1 MFKDTISIF
10 SKEKKEVMGELGF
23 SILAQLGCSNL
34 NRELCQMLVENFDPI
49 NMCVQIHGKTISI
62 GPQDFER
69 IMGIRDGGGGT
80 VDITGSID
88 EEDIKKMMKIYAQ
101 GGNEIKIINL
111 QKYVKESEKI
121 DDTFKI
127 GVSLFVVA
135 TLLCPTVLDTVQPKF
150 LLPLRDAMAIRTKN
164 WATFCFFHLVEGV
177 KSFKLRGSGFMDGCL
192 LFLQLFYFDVISHRD
207 TIVNKCL
214 SPVVAWGDEEIR
226 KLFKYVNEIGG
237 VHSTTV
243 LVVKPHV
250 DTKHVHPKSS
260 KVYEDEA
267 VTKADVIDLKADML
281 SLTMRIDQMEPQM
294 NKMTTMQE
302 QQSKRNDPPMIH
314 NISSEY
320 VRDHNSV
327 QGVHKKCKNTDKN
340 NVHSICSSSPNAPQL
355 FDCKSGSQRPL
366 NFDYDGRFSGLVY
379 KRNIRSKVGPFAVHV
394 KLTEEDYDI
403 VRFLFPAYDIH
414 EPEASQLV
422 ASTGSHVLTR
432 REVKNCLAPTKY
444 ISNDVINYMADVFN
458 ETGSGR
464 WYLPTYMADKAK
476 IFMTRVADCPEID
489 WYSEVAPLC
498 RLNRFEGQL
507 SKCQQLK
514 FLDSVFGIEISK
526 LEGDLFFQFQDF
538 ELIVPNNNPL
548 QSNPYDCGVYVI
560 RNMQYYGTSWHE
572 NFNSSDQRVRLL
584 FEIIRHPKNVI
595 IGYFKEL
602 MNIHK
607 GPARV
612 NPKRNII
619 EVSDNTCSV
628 NSRHM
633 YPRKAKLVSLSHT
646 TAVMRRKPRP
656 RRPR

>member
-1 MFKDTISIF
+1 MSMK
-10 SKEKKEVMGELGF
+10 M
-23 SILAQLGCSNL
+23 
-34 NRELCQMLVENFDPI
+34 VEF
-49 NMCVQIHGKTISI
+49 
-62 GPQDFER
+62 
-69 IMGIRDGGGGT
+69 
-80 VDITGSID
+80 
-88 EEDIKKMMKIYAQ
+88 
-101 GGNEIKIINL
+101 
-111 QKYVKESEKI
+111 
-121 DDTFKI
+121 
-127 GVSLFVVA
+127 
-135 TLLCPTVLDTVQPKF
+135 
-150 LLPLRDAMAIRTKN
+150 
-164 WATFCFFHLVEGV
+164 
-177 KSFKLRGSGFMDGCL
+177 
-192 LFLQLFYFDVISHRD
+192 
-207 TIVNKCL
+207 IV
-214 SPVVAWGDEEIR
+214 P
-226 KLFKYVNEIGG
+226 
-237 VHSTTV
+237 TV
-243 LVVKPHV
+243 LVVKP
-250 DTKHVHPKSS
+250 HVHPKSS

-267 VTKADVIDLKADML
+267 VTKTDVIDLKANML

-302 QQSKRNDPPMIH
+302 SIGRIEYSILNFETKLLDSLVEKVSKSLASKGEIPKERVMFPIEISSDECLRKQQSKRN
-314 NISSEY
+314 

-327 QGVHKKCKNTDKN
+327 PVPQNEGVHKKCKNTDKN
-340 NVHSICSSSPNAPQL
+340 NLHSICSSSPNAPQL

-379 KRNIRSKVGPFAVHV
+379 KRNIRRSKVGPFAVHV

-476 IFMTRVADCPEID
+476 FFMTRVAASPEID

-507 SKCQQLK
+507 SKCQQ
-514 FLDSVFGIEISK
+514 
-526 LEGDLFFQFQDF
+526 
-538 ELIVPNNNPL
+538 
-548 QSNPYDCGVYVI
+548 
-560 RNMQYYGTSWHE
+560 
-572 NFNSSDQRVRLL
+572 
-584 FEIIRHPKNVI
+584 
-595 IGYFKEL
+595 
-602 MNIHK
+602 

-619 EVSDNTCSV
+619 EVSDNTCSM
-628 NSRHM
+628 NSRPM

>member
-1 MFKDTISIF
+1 MDAKQKLKYELTIATRCAPKMFKDTISIF

-177 KSFKLRGSGFMDGCL
+177 KSFKLRDSGFMDGCL
-192 LFLQLFYFDVISHRD
+192 LFLQLFYFDVISHGD
-207 TIVNKCL
+207 MIVNKCL
-214 SPVVAWGDEEIR
+214 SPVVAWGDEEIH
-226 KLFKYVNEIGG
+226 KLFKYVNENGG

-260 KVYEDEA
+260 KVYEDEV

-302 QQSKRNDPPMIH
+302 SIGRIEYSILNLETKLLDSLVEKVSKSLASKGEIPKERVMFPIEISSDECLRKQQSKRNDPPMIH

-327 QGVHKKCKNTDKN
+327 PV
-340 NVHSICSSSPNAPQL
+340 PQ
-355 FDCKSGSQRPL
+355 
-366 NFDYDGRFSGLVY
+366 N
-379 KRNIRSKVGPFAVHV
+379 
-394 KLTEEDYDI
+394 
-403 VRFLFPAYDIH
+403 
-414 EPEASQLV
+414 
-422 ASTGSHVLTR
+422 
-432 REVKNCLAPTKY
+432 EV
-444 ISNDVINYMADVFN
+444 
-458 ETGSGR
+458 
-464 WYLPTYMADKAK
+464 
-476 IFMTRVADCPEID
+476 
-489 WYSEVAPLC
+489 
-498 RLNRFEGQL
+498 
-507 SKCQQLK
+507 
-514 FLDSVFGIEISK
+514 
-526 LEGDLFFQFQDF
+526 
-538 ELIVPNNNPL
+538 
-548 QSNPYDCGVYVI
+548 
-560 RNMQYYGTSWHE
+560 
-572 NFNSSDQRVRLL
+572 
-584 FEIIRHPKNVI
+584 
-595 IGYFKEL
+595 
-602 MNIHK
+602 
-607 GPARV
+607 
-612 NPKRNII
+612 
-619 EVSDNTCSV
+619 
-628 NSRHM
+628 
-633 YPRKAKLVSLSHT
+633 
-646 TAVMRRKPRP
+646 
-656 RRPR
+656 